1 MFLNIDFRFN
11 ENVKCD
17 THPVP
22 IINSYGFN
30 FKIGEFCVIGA
41 ADRAGTQFDI
51 MAVLYDIR
59 FYGIE
64 ELVIKSVADIFL
76 KRTVSHR
83 NSPFYS
89 FVSGL
94 MCNRFNKQLQS
105 YTIKLLAS

>member
-1 MFLNIDFRFN
+1 MAVMFLNIDFRFN

-17 THPVP
+17 THTIP
-22 IINSYGFN
+22 IIDSYGFD

-41 ADRAGTQFDI
+41 TDRAGTQFDTI
-51 MAVLYDIR
+51 AVLYDIR

-64 ELVIKSVADIFL
+64 ELVIKSAADIFL

-89 FVSGL
+89 FVSGFI
-94 MCNRFNKQLQS
+94 CNRSNIRLQS
-105 YTIKLLAS
+105 YTVSL

>member
-1 MFLNIDFRFN
+1 MAVMFLNIDLRLN

-17 THPVP
+17 THSVPV
-22 IINSYGFN
+22 IDSYGFN

-64 ELVIKSVADIFL
+64 ELVIKSAADIFL

-89 FVSGL
+89 FVSGFI
-94 MCNRFNKQLQS
+94 CNRSNIRLQS
-105 YTIKLLAS
+105 YTVSL